1 MGSSDRF
8 NRGIV
13 GWVRLLGLVLAAC
26 LALGAASAA
35 SANAATVST
44 GSGTLTYTAA
54 NNEANQTVVS
64 LAGGTYTVSDSGAT
78 ITAGA
83 GCSSVNATKATC
95 GGAGVSSIT
104 VSAGNLSNLVWIT
117 APTKATVFGGD
128 GNDNLIGGAGND
140 ILVGCG
146 GNDQISGGAGA
157 DLLFDGLFCAGGG
170 NDTLDGS
177 AGPDAIFGGPG
188 TDTVTY
194 ASRTAPVFVS
204 LDGIAND
211 GEATEGDNVADDVEN
226 VTGGSGGDNITG
238 SSAANIILGGAGND
252 VLLGE
257 PGDSALDPNYTG
269 SGKDS
274 IFGGDG
280 NDAIGGGL
288 GDNLISGGN
297 GNDALYGGPGAD
309 SIDGGAGNNGIHA
322 MDGVVDTV
330 NCGPGTNTGE
340 ADDIDVLNPNCV
352 GVTLSNFDSSG
363 DDTSGDDSGSS
374 DCGSD
379 GGSFFDSSDSSGG
392 DPFGGGDSCLAAQSD
407 VCAAVGVSR
416 RTSLHG
422 RAVVVRVHLP
432 KALAGLGLVCKGKLR
447 LDALPGKARKPSAK
461 GLKIGSTSFSLKGG
475 QAKRLDLQISRAGR
489 RLLHGGNHT
498 SARVTIFTKGAGGTP
513 ATDSPIVIKAPGN

>member
-13 GWVRLLGLVLAAC
+13 GWVRLLGLTLAAC

-35 SANAATVST
+35 SALASTVST

-83 GCSSVNATKATC
+83 GCSSVNATQATC
-95 GGAGVSSIT
+95 AGAGVSSIS

-128 GNDNLIGGAGND
+128 GNDTLIGGAGND

-146 GNDQISGGAGA
+146 GDDNISGGGGA
-157 DLLFDGLFCAGGG
+157 DSLFDGLFCAGGG
-170 NDTLDGS
+170 NDTLDGGP
-177 AGPDAIFGGPG
+177 GPDAMFGGPG
-188 TDTVTY
+188 TDTATY

-204 LDGIAND
+204 LDGVAND

-226 VTGGSGGDNITG
+226 VTGGSGDDNITG

-257 PGDSALDPNYTG
+257 RSDSALDPNYTG

-288 GDNLISGGN
+288 GDNLIISGGN
-297 GNDALYGGPGAD
+297 GNDSLHGGPGAD
-309 SIDGGAGNNGIHA
+309 TIDGGAGNNDIHA
-322 MDGVVDTV
+322 LDGVVDSI
-330 NCGPGTNTGE
+330 NCGAGTDTGD
-340 ADDIDVLNPNCV
+340 ADDVDVVSPNCESI
-352 GVTLSNFDSSG
+352 TISTYNPFG
-363 DDTSGDDSGSS
+363 DDTSGIDSGST

-379 GGSFFDSSDSSGG
+379 GGSFFASSDSSGG
-392 DPFGGGDSCLAAQSD
+392 DPLAGLGGSCLDSQGA
-407 VCAAVGVSR
+407 VCAAVRVSR
-416 RTSLHG
+416 HAAIHG
-422 RAVVVRVHLP
+422 GAVGIRVSLP

-447 LDALPGKARKPSAK
+447 LDALPGKARQPNAK

-475 QAKRLDLQISRAGR
+475 QAKRLDLQINRVGRRRLERAGR
-489 RLLHGGNHT
+489 MPARASVFAKG
-498 SARVTIFTKGAGGTP
+498 SASPAKSSTITISAG
-513 ATDSPIVIKAPGN
+513 